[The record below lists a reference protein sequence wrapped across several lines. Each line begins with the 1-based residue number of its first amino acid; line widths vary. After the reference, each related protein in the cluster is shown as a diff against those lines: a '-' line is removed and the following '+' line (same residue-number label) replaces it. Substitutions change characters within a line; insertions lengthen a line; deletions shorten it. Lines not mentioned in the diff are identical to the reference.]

1 MARPKVDSEGVQARK
16 QLLDKLQP
24 TLTYPQP
31 ENQQV
36 NSTQQGARAAVV
48 ELDDISP
55 EVESGEAEMQVSTE
69 GEAAELGME
78 VSMEGES
85 AEVGMEISVKEQ
97 LVEVGMH
104 VNWEGDGESVEAGMQ
119 VSANT
124 AGVDTERSKLAVVAR
139 KQEKQ
144 DDAINMGSVEVRNG
158 DLVGGTSEGIHVQ
171 GWGKARA
178 GHWVCEH

>member
-1 MARPKVDSEGVQARK
+1 M
-16 QLLDKLQP
+16 
-24 TLTYPQP
+24 
-31 ENQQV
+31 
-36 NSTQQGARAAVV
+36 AAVV

-85 AEVGMEISVKEQ
+85 AEVGMEISVKGQ
-97 LVEVGMH
+97 SVE
-104 VNWEGDGESVEAGMQ
+104 ESVEAGMQ

-144 DDAINMGSVEVRNG
+144 DDAINMISVEVMNG
-158 DLVGGTSEGIHVQ
+158 DLVGGPAKVYMY
-171 GWGKARA
+171 RA
-178 GHWVCEH
+178 GARQGQDIGYVNIGFGDIWTLRKKVWVRKGGGISLESVFS